1 MFIRNLIRYRRM
13 MIILIGLILINVITR
28 FMIDINAHDNFSL
41 ISFLLVN
48 IIWIDF
54 VRVRSEDYIQ
64 MIDRWIREESD
75 Y

>member
-28 FMIDINAHDNFSL
+28 FMFDIKAHDNFSL
-41 ISFLLVN
+41 FSFLLVN
-48 IIWIDF
+48 MIWIDF
-54 VRVRSEDYIQ
+54 VRVRSEDYVQ
-64 MIDRWIREESD
+64 MIDRWIREDSE

>member
-13 MIILIGLILINVITR
+13 MIILIGLIMINVITR

-54 VRVRSEDYIQ
+54 VRVRSEDYVQ
-64 MIDRWIREESD
+64 MIDRWIREDSE